1 MNRRPCLC
9 TKQWI
14 SGHVCVQK
22 NPVGIEL
29 FSHVKT
35 FFYPNQFAKLLITW
49 RKTIYTLDLVGPCSY
64 INGAFHS
71 KKIPVGDFG
80 NSKCPMEQYIRIP
93 VAQTRDP
100 SHRTFGYCSCK
111 QDTEKRCWGQQFCQM
126 ERDISVRPTRNDQ
139 RRSKRTTGL
148 ESWSRIFRSDPTEMV
163 RSIWLAPTEISG
175 TLAWMESEQTQQNIY
190 EEIRNALGQPGP
202 LTRLA
207 HLMIK
212 PGPKRGRKSFV

>member
-1 MNRRPCLC
+1 MTSRRPYLC

-14 SGHVCVQK
+14 GGHVCVQK

-111 QDTEKRCWGQQFCQM
+111 QDTEKRCWGSTILSNGKGDFG
-126 ERDISVRPTRNDQ
+126 PTDP
-139 RRSKRTTGL
+139 KWPDTVKKDYL
-148 ESWSRIFRSDPTEMV
+148 ESWSRIFRSDQAEMV
-163 RSIWLAPTEISG
+163 CSIWLAPTEIPG
-175 TLAWMESEQTQQNIY
+175 ILGWMQSVQTQRTIS
-190 EEIRNALGQPGP
+190 EEIRNALSQPNP

-207 HLMIK
+207 HLIW
-212 PGPKRGRKSFV
+212 